1 MLLYK
6 KGDLYRF
13 SKTLRTTKGAPENVF
28 SLVSHFVDEEDKK
41 LKLVLRD
48 SGTLDVLLA
57 VAEDMEKVADAT
69 FEDKIL
75 SCLTDI
81 GESLR
86 VMAQSASIEVEFED
100 EVEDNPPQPSS
111 KKKNIH

>member
-1 MLLYK
+1 MQYK

-41 LKLVLRD
+41 LKLILRD

-57 VAEDMEKVADAT
+57 VAEDMEKVDEAT

-86 VMAQSASIEVEFED
+86 VLAQHTSIEVEFED
-100 EVEDNPPQPSS
+100 EADESPPPTSN